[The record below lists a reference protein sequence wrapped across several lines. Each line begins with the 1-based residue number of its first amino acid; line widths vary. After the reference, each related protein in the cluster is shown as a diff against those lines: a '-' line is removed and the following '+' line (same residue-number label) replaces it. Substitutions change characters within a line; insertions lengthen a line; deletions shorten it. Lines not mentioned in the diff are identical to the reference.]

1 MAHFDIPKKTLLVP
15 MHINDKCH
23 YIPFHIFTI
32 KNVAMNIE
40 KNTAFLRVNFH
51 TPLQYGKDI
60 VVPSL
65 EGKLDT
71 LFIKEITLRSEIG
84 GHNLQDVSKSIK
96 DALKDLKTTQN
107 LKEKN
112 PDTKPEDQYLAD

>member
-1 MAHFDIPKKTLLVP
+1 ML
-15 MHINDKCH
+15 INNQCH
-23 YIPFHIFTI
+23 YIPFHIYTI

-71 LFIKEITLRSEIG
+71 LFIKEITLRSDTG

-96 DALKDLKTTQN
+96 DALKDLKNTQS

-112 PDTKPEDQYLAD
+112 PDTKAEDSHLAEEALITSKSRKV